1 MELDTGHAPGSPASS
16 TLDGI
21 LMRLRWTALMAAML
35 TVLACAPAA
44 AQACAG
50 IPVNADSARAQGR
63 KPDLLIV
70 ASVSAREVRFESEP
84 RAEVRLNGC
93 AALDTVIVTER
104 TNLPDPV
111 QPGVTYRDVRVGIEI
126 RGWLNVECVA
136 ALAAA
141 DPALCAPVQIQT
153 NATQPPAAPPAPA
166 NPPGR

>member
-1 MELDTGHAPGSPASS
+1 MRIGRTG
-16 TLDGI
+16 
-21 LMRLRWTALMAAML
+21 LMAVMLTAL
-35 TVLACAPAA
+35 ACVPAV
-44 AQACAG
+44 AQECAG
-50 IPVNADSARAQGR
+50 IAVNADSARAQGR

-70 ASVSAREVRFESEP
+70 ASASAREVRFESQP
-84 RAEVRLNGC
+84 RTEVRLTGC

-141 DPALCAPVQIQT
+141 EPALCLPVQVQT
-153 NATQPPAAPPAPA
+153 NTTPPPAAPPAPA
-166 NPPGR
+166 TPPRR